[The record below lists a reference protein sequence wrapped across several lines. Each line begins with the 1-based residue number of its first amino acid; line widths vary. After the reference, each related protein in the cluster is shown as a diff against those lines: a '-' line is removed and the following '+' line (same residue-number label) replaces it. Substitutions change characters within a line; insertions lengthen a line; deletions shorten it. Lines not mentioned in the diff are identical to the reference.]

1 MKDFVFNNTSLAEAV
16 NQRVL
21 GSSPR
26 GGAAIQAGILPAFF
40 LFQILGSRLRTG
52 WPLHYKKSTGPLT
65 VARPGLRINR
75 EVLKIKSLHK
85 IIPFSSSIKKRTH
98 VIRATY

>member
-26 GGAAIQAGILPAFF
+26 GGASNMKKAIYEGRW
-40 LFQILGSRLRTG
+40 LFV
-52 WPLHYKKSTGPLT
+52 LT
-65 VARPGLRINR
+65 PVLIN
-75 EVLKIKSLHK
+75 L
-85 IIPFSSSIKKRTH
+85 IPN
-98 VIRATY
+98 